1 MNAAV
6 TPYTDFLTC
15 DKPSGE
21 DGGDCTSGFNPSFS
35 VTLPSVG
42 VPKVGVTVPD
52 FSGITIE
59 SIMKAFE
66 LLGLDPCAF
75 SGALQSAIN
84 TFVSDLEGA
93 LQSALD
99 GVVAVPQEVV
109 NEVNAQAQAAI
120 DGLLAPVE
128 DYIALLQDPCEG
140 AIAGINQA
148 LTETAALAN
157 AGVGN
162 GGNTDPNTGLP
173 IFEWNDSDGFT
184 YPS

>member
-148 LTETAALAN
+148 LTETAALGEQAMTE
-157 AGVGN
+157 AGTNPDGS
-162 GGNTDPNTGLP
+162 P
-173 IFEWNDSDGFT
+173 IFPWPPT
-184 YPS
+184 P